1 MMMQETGDRIYESA
15 RSVRAQIIL
24 DMLKYWES
32 KVQGGRL
39 PRPSDID
46 PVEIPK
52 LLASVVICDLEDA
65 PFRVRFRLVGTLQ
78 VLVAGAELT
87 GRYVDQMNWKEGPFV
102 HRIFKHARDTA
113 APVFGYYH
121 WTFRDGTPGAS
132 EFGLFPMSA
141 DGRVVT
147 RVLGIDEFYPYPG
160 TPTYAMDDRLK

>member
-1 MMMQETGDRIYESA
+1 MLMQESGDRIYENA

-32 KVQGGRL
+32 KVRDGRM
-39 PRPSDID
+39 PKPSDID

-52 LLASVVICDLEDA
+52 LLASVVICELEDA

-78 VLVAGAELT
+78 VHVAGSEMT
-87 GRYVDQMNWKEGPFV
+87 GRYVDEMNWDEAPFV
-102 HRIFKHARDTA
+102 HRIFKRARDTA

-132 EFGLFPMSA
+132 EFGLFPMSE
-141 DGRVVT
+141 DGSTVS
-147 RVLGIDEFYPYPG
+147 RVLGIDEFHPYPG
-160 TPTYAMDDRLK
+160 TPSYAPDGRLG

>member
-24 DMLKYWES
+24 DMLTYWQS
-32 KVQGGRL
+32 KVRDGRL

-87 GRYVDQMNWKEGPFV
+87 GRYVDQMNWKEAPFV

-141 DGRVVT
+141 DGGVVT

-160 TPTYAMDDRLK
+160 TPTHAIDDRLR